1 MTTNMKKTI
10 RHTLAPLALAL
21 LAAAGLASCQDDY
34 WDNYPTPGV
43 TTKADGSLTIDNDK
57 AGALQQQSNGYWV
70 ATRRVPLTGV
80 GRVADDIGQDLV
92 KLLDFEGTSGLDCLF
107 DENLKNYAQLGGPGI
122 DANLFAG
129 ATVSIKDLYH
139 TYAAGQS
146 VGFVVKNGGEGLLSL
161 DVITENFFIKTYLN
175 NNEQETLGDDNS
187 GQTNLVD
194 LDLLSPANSSVQTI
208 TAKTTMPFDEIRLC
222 FGSGVSASVLGDGLQ
237 IYYAFVGESPEVRI
251 TTESFPGVTA
261 KASDLGWL
269 TVDKWLQE
277 NVDEM
282 LDPTKTDDTDGPAY
296 GVITSGPYLTFT
308 MPEDQPLPAGAEIGF
323 RTHSFS
329 ILGVDAF
336 SETTLEYSD
345 GSKTKE
351 VTLDGTVLG
360 IKLLG
365 GGVSKLSY
373 VTDIDDIK
381 TFKITF
387 GTTVDL
393 GGVTVNYA
401 YYREPVLIDPS
412 HDFGVGDDRI
422 IAGNSYILPQPKAGI
437 DGKKGT
443 VSYVCLSGPALATVS
458 TDKITGE
465 AALTGMTVDGDY
477 KMQAL
482 YTAPDGKQILYNFTI
497 TRETTQVPTCHQPIT
512 VGTYPGAQVASP
524 SEATGCLLCLGDGS
538 IASDNN
544 HGANNVIDA
553 NTNNYAGSIGSIAAI
568 ANNQGIIAIDAGEE
582 IPINGKMRVGFV
594 MQTVKQFL
602 DVGAL
607 QFFRIKVLTLDETT
621 GEKKVIKGGPS
632 EQNEG
637 VGLGLL
643 AGNGDKI
650 RYSIEL
656 DEEDGQS
663 FRYIELY
670 SAGLV
675 DVPLSALRVYYPF
688 WEDTGSEYCDDINES
703 FVPGDACITM
713 LSAQQNHAEID
724 YQLSY
729 SAGLGNVLNPF
740 SYTKLSNAIDN
751 DRNTAALVPGGL
763 KLGNGTTLGI
773 RFDDLEGGQSVGV
786 ILKKPT
792 GLANLDLL
800 TTAASLKA
808 YHYDSSNNRQEIA
821 AEEGS
826 FRLLSLEALGNGDY
840 YSLEINL
847 PKESQPCNALQVNFG
862 EGLLT
867 ALEDIEVYGFYY
879 RADRNGDGIPDCS
892 EKPEEDM
899 PSGVNLDLRSQDLCV
914 GDPLEV
920 QATLTTGAP
929 LQEVFYLQCTP
940 TTASNPKAKEIV
952 IPVSIVNGKLQ
963 ATESDKPLMFTE
975 EQYGVYSLRLYR
987 TATRE
992 ADGTYTIPDTEQQV
1006 NLYVRTINVHGEL
1019 STWTGQSS
1027 SDWNDW
1033 SNWNGGVPWHC
1044 TNVIIPGGRNNY
1056 PVLAQDDNAQCHYL
1070 QLEDGA
1076 QLVNSFYLT
1085 YSEAWV
1091 DIALQEGRYY
1101 LLSAPLSDMVSGD
1114 WFIAQ
1119 GVDLQQTTVG
1129 NSTGALPFYTA
1140 LNNSNYPEQRLTPR
1154 IYQRLWSK
1162 AAPVVHN
1169 SSENLEENNNTVA
1182 PDETHWTPPYNG
1194 VAQAYGPGQN
1204 FSLMVGN
1211 PGETNKRLF
1220 RFPKTHTLYHYYGLS
1235 GEETGQTESI
1245 SRDNTGRGGRFVYE
1259 TTNSWKDGNITIS
1272 LAAPEMG
1279 ESTLYLGGNPFPAHV
1294 NIQQLMTQNGISEIK
1309 VYDGNEHN
1317 TLVLADGQ
1325 LLSSTGNAVTT
1336 LKPYEA
1342 FFVAYGNNAANKG
1355 TLAFNANML
1364 GQGENPVYTRSAGS
1378 TALPKATLRLHATL
1392 NGQTAH
1398 ALLRI
1403 SASASA
1409 AALPGE
1415 DTKLLVEGEAR
1426 PAVAVYT
1433 VADGRALDIQ
1443 QVPQG
1448 VDRIPLGFYLPSGG
1462 EADIRFRADFTDPQW
1477 HDWWLQDLRNGQR
1490 QRLTTA
1496 TLTLK
1501 GVRNGSGQYILVRR

>member
-1 MTTNMKKTI
+1 MTTNIKKTI

-34 WDNYPTPGV
+34 WDNCPTPGV
-43 TTKADGSLTIDNDK
+43 TTKADGSLTIANDK
-57 AGALQQQSNGYWV
+57 AGALQQQPNGYWV

-92 KLLDFEGTSGLDCLF
+92 KLLDFETDKQLAALF
-107 DENLKNYAQLGGPGI
+107 DENLENSALIGSSGGIGASLG
-122 DANLFAG
+122 AG
-129 ATVSIKDLYH
+129 AGVSIKDLYH
-139 TYAAGQS
+139 TYKAGQT
-146 VGFVVKNGGEGLLSL
+146 VGFVVKNGGGGLLSV
-161 DVITENFFIKTYLN
+161 DVVKTFFIETYLN
-175 NNEQETLGDDNS
+175 DVKQETLGNENATETS
-187 GQTNLVD
+187 VLS
-194 LDLLSPANSSVQTI
+194 LDLIQPAKSDNMQTI
-208 TAKTTMPFDEIRLC
+208 SATTTMPFDEIRLC
-222 FGSGVSASVLGDGLQ
+222 FGNILSGDVLSQGME
-237 IYYAFVGESPEVRI
+237 IYYGFVGDNPAIPITKKDFPNADIDYGGMWGPLIFKPVNLDNLLDEDEEGPIFAVVDASPSLDITLGESENPIPGGSEV
-251 TTESFPGVTA
+251 
-261 KASDLGWL
+261 
-269 TVDKWLQE
+269 
-277 NVDEM
+277 
-282 LDPTKTDDTDGPAY
+282 
-296 GVITSGPYLTFT
+296 
-308 MPEDQPLPAGAEIGF
+308 GF
-323 RTHSFS
+323 RT
-329 ILGVDAF
+329 
-336 SETTLEYSD
+336 YS
-345 GSKTKE
+345 G
-351 VTLDGTVLG
+351 GVLG
-360 IKLLG
+360 IELFKEVKVRYTGTTGSQEEATITSSVAGISALEGGYSLLG
-365 GGVSKLSY
+365 MTTNANNGN
-373 VTDIDDIK
+373 IK
-381 TFKITF
+381 KVGITF
-387 GTTVDL
+387 NGLKLDLLKGTTIS
-393 GGVTVNYA
+393 YA
-401 YYREPVLIDPS
+401 YYREPIETDPS
-412 HDFGVGDDRI
+412 FYFGVGDDRI
-422 IAGNSYILPQPKAGI
+422 TAGNSYILPLPKAAQNHSTGN
-437 DGKKGT
+437 
-443 VSYVCLSGPALATVS
+443 VEYACLGGPALATVS
-458 TDKITGE
+458 QTDDGRP
-465 AALTGMTVDGDY
+465 ALIGMTVDGDY

-512 VGTYPGAQVASP
+512 VGTYPGAHITTTQEV
-524 SEATGCLLCLGDGS
+524 TGCLLCIGGDG
-538 IASDNN
+538 INNDGQHGVDNLL
-544 HGANNVIDA
+544 DA
-553 NTNNYAGSIGSIAAI
+553 NTNNFAGTWGGITIAS
-568 ANNQGIIAIDAGEE
+568 NQDIVAIDAGED
-582 IPINGKMRVGFV
+582 IPIKDKMRVGFV
-594 MQTVKQFL
+594 MQTVNEFL
-602 DVGAL
+602 NVQAL
-607 QFFRIKVLTLDETT
+607 NFFRVRALDADGNVVSKDPT
-621 GEKKVIKGGPS
+621 GENDGINIS
-632 EQNEG
+632 
-637 VGLGLL
+637 LL
-643 AGNGDKI
+643 AGAGDKI

-656 DEEDGQS
+656 DPSKGKS
-663 FRYIELY
+663 FRVLELY
-670 SAGLV
+670 QSGIASI
-675 DVPLSALRVYYPF
+675 PLSSLRVYYPF
-688 WEDTGSEYCDDINES
+688 WEDAGNEGCSETLTS
-703 FVPGDACITM
+703 FIPGDACITM
-713 LSAQQNHAEID
+713 LSAQQSHAEID
-724 YQLSY
+724 YQLTY
-729 SAGLGNVLNPF
+729 SGGVGNLLSPF
-740 SYTKLSNAIDN
+740 ELTSLSKVIDN
-751 DRNTAALVPGGL
+751 DRNTAALVPKGVDVISS
-763 KLGNGTTLGI
+763 KAMGI
-773 RFDDLEGGQSVGV
+773 KFEELTGGQSVGV
-786 ILKKPT
+786 ILNNIT
-792 GLANLDLL
+792 GLATIDLL
-800 TTAASLKA
+800 GQSLYLVA
-808 YHYDSSNNRQEIA
+808 YHDKTEIA
-821 AEEGS
+821 RTAS
-826 FRLLSLEALGNGDY
+826 DFTVADVKALGNGDRY
-840 YSLEINL
+840 AIELEL
-847 PKESQPCNALQVNFG
+847 PKDTDPCNRLQINFG
-862 EGLLT
+862 VNVLT

-879 RADRNGDGIPDCS
+879 RADRDGNGIPDCS
-892 EKPEEDM
+892 EEPEEDM

-987 TATRE
+987 TATRK

-1019 STWTGQSS
+1019 STWKGQSS

-1033 SNWNGGVPWHC
+1033 SNWDGGVPWHC
-1044 TNVIIPGGRNNY
+1044 TNVIIPGGKTNY

-1085 YSEAWV
+1085 YTEAWV

-1101 LLSAPLSDMVSGD
+1101 LLSTPLSDMVSGD

-1119 GVDLQQTTVG
+1119 GVDLQQTTAG
-1129 NSTGALPFYTA
+1129 NSTGALPFFTA
-1140 LNNSNYPEQRLTPR
+1140 LNASNYPEQRLTPR

-1194 VAQAYGPGQN
+1194 VAQVYGPGQN

-1211 PGETNKRLF
+1211 PGDKNTHLF

-1235 GEETGQTESI
+1235 GAETGQTESI

-1259 TTNSWKDGNITIS
+1259 TTNSWEDGNITIS

-1342 FFVAYGNNAANKG
+1342 FFVAYGDNAPKG
-1355 TLAFNANML
+1355 QLAFNANML

-1398 ALLRI
+1398 ALLRV

-1448 VDRIPLGFYLPSGG
+1448 VDRIPLGFYLPDGG

-1477 HDWWLQDLRNGQR
+1477 HDWWLQDLRTGQR

-1501 GVRNGSGQYILVRR
+1501 GVRNGSGQYVLVRR

>member
-43 TTKADGSLTIDNDK
+43 TTKADGSLTIENDK

-92 KLLDFEGTSGLDCLF
+92 KLLDFETDKQLAALF
-107 DENLKNYAQLGGPGI
+107 DENLENSALIGSSGGIGASLG
-122 DANLFAG
+122 AG
-129 ATVSIKDLYH
+129 AGVSIKDLYH
-139 TYAAGQS
+139 TYKAGQT
-146 VGFVVKNGGEGLLSL
+146 VGFVVKNGGGGLLSV
-161 DVITENFFIKTYLN
+161 DVVKTFFIETYLN
-175 NNEQETLGDDNS
+175 DVKQETLGNENATETS
-187 GQTNLVD
+187 VLS
-194 LDLLSPANSSVQTI
+194 LDLIQPANSNNMQTI
-208 TAKTTMPFDEIRLC
+208 SATTTMPFDEIRLC
-222 FGSGVSASVLGDGLQ
+222 FGNILSGDVLSQGME
-237 IYYAFVGESPEVRI
+237 IYYGFVGDNPAIPITKKDFPNADIDYGGMWGPLIFKPVNLDNLLDEDEEGPIFAVVDASPSLDITLGESENPIPGGSEV
-251 TTESFPGVTA
+251 
-261 KASDLGWL
+261 
-269 TVDKWLQE
+269 
-277 NVDEM
+277 
-282 LDPTKTDDTDGPAY
+282 
-296 GVITSGPYLTFT
+296 
-308 MPEDQPLPAGAEIGF
+308 GF
-323 RTHSFS
+323 RT
-329 ILGVDAF
+329 
-336 SETTLEYSD
+336 YS
-345 GSKTKE
+345 G
-351 VTLDGTVLG
+351 GVLG
-360 IKLLG
+360 IELFKEVKVRYTGTTGSQEEATITSSVAGISALEGGYSLLG
-365 GGVSKLSY
+365 MTTNANNGN
-373 VTDIDDIK
+373 IK
-381 TFKITF
+381 KVGITF
-387 GTTVDL
+387 NGLKLDLLKGTTIS
-393 GGVTVNYA
+393 YA
-401 YYREPVLIDPS
+401 YYREPIETDPS
-412 HDFGVGDDRI
+412 FYFGVGDDRI
-422 IAGNSYILPQPKAGI
+422 TAGNSYILPLPKAAQNHSTGN
-437 DGKKGT
+437 
-443 VSYVCLSGPALATVS
+443 VEYACLGGPALATVS
-458 TDKITGE
+458 QTEDGRPVLI
-465 AALTGMTVDGDY
+465 GMTVDGDY

-512 VGTYPGAQVASP
+512 VGTYPKAQIIAP
-524 SEATGCLLCLGDGS
+524 IEATGCLLCIGDNGFIGNDTHS
-538 IASDNN
+538 
-544 HGANNVIDA
+544 ANNVIDV
-553 NTNNYAGSIGSIAAI
+553 NTNNYAGSEGQILSL
-568 ANNQGIIAIDAGEE
+568 ANNSGIVTVDVGEN
-582 IPINGKMRVGFV
+582 IPIKDDMRVGFV
-594 MQTVKQFL
+594 MQTVQQFL
-602 DVGAL
+602 DLGVL
-607 QFFRIKVLTLDETT
+607 HFFRIRVLDEN
-621 GEKKVIKGGPS
+621 
-632 EQNEG
+632 EQLVSKDPTSQNAG

-643 AGNGDKI
+643 AGAGDKI
-650 RYSIEL
+650 RYSVEL
-656 DEEDGQS
+656 DKSKGDS

-670 SAGLV
+670 KSGIL
-675 DVPLSALRVYYPF
+675 DVPLSALRIYYPF
-688 WEDTGSEYCDDINES
+688 WEDAGNDGCQDLLEGFI
-703 FVPGDACITM
+703 PGDACITM
-713 LSAQQNHAEID
+713 LSAQQNHADID
-724 YQLSY
+724 YLLT
-729 SAGLGNVLNPF
+729 SAPTTANLLEPF
-740 SYTKLSNAIDN
+740 SFTDLSKVIDN
-751 DRNTAALVPGGL
+751 DRNSYGLSPVGVDLGGAT
-763 KLGNGTTLGI
+763 NLGI
-773 RFDDLEGGQSVGV
+773 KFDPLTGGQSVGV
-786 ILKKPT
+786 ILEKPS
-792 GLANLDLL
+792 GLADANVL
-800 TTAASLKA
+800 TTNASLTA
-808 YHYDSSNNRQEIA
+808 YHDDEEIA
-821 AEEGS
+821 IQEGNIQV
-826 FRLLSLEALGNGDY
+826 LSLQALGNGDRY
-840 YSLEINL
+840 ALEIDL
-847 PKESQPCNALQVNFG
+847 PEDNSNSKPCNRLQITFNK
-862 EGLLT
+862 GLLN
-867 ALEDIEVYGFYY
+867 ALENVKIYGFYY
-879 RADRNGDGIPDCS
+879 RADRDGDGIPDCS
-892 EKPEEDM
+892 EEPEEDM

-929 LQEVFYLQCTP
+929 LQEVFYLQCNP
-940 TTASNPKAKEIV
+940 TTASNPDAEEIV

-975 EQYGVYSLRLYR
+975 QQYGVYSLRLYR

-992 ADGTYTIPDTEQQV
+992 ADGTYSIPEDEQQV

-1044 TNVIIPGGRNNY
+1044 TNVIIPGGRRNNY

-1091 DIALQEGRYY
+1091 DIALQEGRYC
-1101 LLSAPLSDMVSGD
+1101 LHSAPLSDMVSGYR
-1114 WFIAQ
+1114 FIAQ
-1119 GVDLQQTTVG
+1119 GEDLQL
-1129 NSTGALPFYTA
+1129 STASSSNGALPFFTA

-1182 PDETHWTPPYNG
+1182 PDETHWTQPYNG
-1194 VAQAYGPGQN
+1194 VAHAYGPGQN

-1211 PGETNKRLF
+1211 PGDKNTHLF

-1245 SRDNTGRGGRFVYE
+1245 SRDNTGRGGHFVYE

-1272 LAAPEMG
+1272 LAAPE

-1294 NIQQLMTQNGISEIK
+1294 NIQQLMTQNGINEIK

-1355 TLAFNANML
+1355 TLSFNANML

-1398 ALLRI
+1398 ALLRV

-1448 VDRIPLGFYLPSGG
+1448 VDRIPLGFYLPDGG

-1477 HDWWLQDLRNGQR
+1477 HDWWLQDLRTGQR

-1496 TLTLK
+1496 TITLK
-1501 GVRNGSGQYILVRR
+1501 DVRNGSGQYVLVRR

>member
-1 MTTNMKKTI
+1 MKKTI

-21 LAAAGLASCQDDY
+21 LAATGLASCQDDY
-34 WDNYPTPGV
+34 WDNCPAPGV
-43 TTKADGSLTIDNDK
+43 TTKADGSLTIANDK
-57 AGALQQQSNGYWV
+57 AGALQQQPNGYWV

-80 GRVADDIGQDLV
+80 GRVADDIGQNLV
-92 KLLDFEGTSGLDCLF
+92 KLLDYDSDKQLSALF
-107 DENLKNYAQLGGPGI
+107 DENLDNCAKLGGNGVE
-122 DANLFAG
+122 LSLLAG
-129 ATVSIKDLYH
+129 AGVSIKDLYH
-139 TYAAGQS
+139 TYQGGQV
-146 VGFVVKNGGEGLLSL
+146 VGFVVKDGGTGLLSV
-161 DVITENFFIKTYLN
+161 DVAKTFFIETYLN
-175 NNEQETLGDDNS
+175 NNYQETLGKNTTGASS
-187 GQTNLVD
+187 GVS
-194 LDLLSPANSSVQTI
+194 LDLLTPANDQVQTI
-208 TAKTTMPFDEIRLC
+208 SDTTSLPFDEIRLC
-222 FGSGVSASVLGDGLQ
+222 YGGVETNVLSDGLEV
-237 IYYAFVGESPEVRI
+237 YYGFVGENEVKPI
-251 TTESFPGVTA
+251 TREAFPGVEAEYGGTWAALIWPWPADFDNLLDDDNKGPIYTTA
-261 KASDLGWL
+261 AISPSLDIDLSNC
-269 TVDKWLQE
+269 K
-277 NVDEM
+277 
-282 LDPTKTDDTDGPAY
+282 KK
-296 GVITSGPYLTFT
+296 I
-308 MPEDQPLPAGAEIGF
+308 PAGSEVGF
-323 RTHSFS
+323 RTSS
-329 ILGVDAF
+329 GGVIDI
-336 SETTLEYSD
+336 TLIKDVDVRYTPVDGTEKTIDID
-345 GSKTKE
+345 GS
-351 VTLDGTVLG
+351 VAGVSVLEG
-360 IKLLG
+360 GVSLLG
-365 GGVSKLSY
+365 GITEGDN
-373 VTDIDDIK
+373 DIEKIG
-381 TFKITF
+381 ITF
-387 GTTVDL
+387 SGLNLPVLAGTAVSY
-393 GGVTVNYA
+393 G
-401 YYREPVLIDPS
+401 YYREPIETDPS
-412 HDFGVGDDRI
+412 FYFGVGDDRI
-422 IAGNSYILPQPKAGI
+422 TAGNSYILPQPRKDMNYQTGSVQYAF
-437 DGKKGT
+437 
-443 VSYVCLSGPALATVS
+443 LSGPALATVS
-458 TDKITGE
+458 TDNITGE
-465 AALTGMTVDGDY
+465 TALTGMTVDGDY

-512 VGTYPGAQVASP
+512 VGTYPKAKVASP
-524 SEATGCLLCLGDGS
+524 SEATGCLLCLGSGS

-553 NTNNYAGSIGSIAAI
+553 NTNNYAGSTGTILSI

-582 IPINGKMRVGFV
+582 IPINDKMRVGFV
-594 MQTVKQFL
+594 MHTVKQFL

-607 QFFRIKVLTLDETT
+607 QFFRIKVLTLDKTT

-675 DVPLSALRVYYPF
+675 NVPLSALRVYYPF
-688 WEDTGSEYCDDINES
+688 WEDTGSEYCNDINES

-713 LSAQQNHAEID
+713 LSAQQSHAEID

-740 SYTKLSNAIDN
+740 SYAKLSNAIDN

-867 ALEDIEVYGFYY
+867 AFEDIEVYGFYY

-892 EKPEEDM
+892 EEPEEDM

-929 LQEVFYLQCTP
+929 LQEVFYLQCNP
-940 TTASNPKAKEIV
+940 TTASNPDAEEIV

-987 TATRE
+987 TATRK

-1019 STWTGQSS
+1019 STWKGQSS

-1033 SNWNGGVPWHC
+1033 GNWDGGVPWHC
-1044 TNVIIPGGRNNY
+1044 TNVIIPGDKTNY

-1119 GVDLQQTTVG
+1119 GVDLQQTTAG

-1140 LNNSNYPEQRLTPR
+1140 LNASNYPEQRLTPR

-1169 SSENLEENNNTVA
+1169 SSENPEENNNTVA

-1336 LKPYEA
+1336 LKPYKA

-1355 TLAFNANML
+1355 TLSFNANML

-1448 VDRIPLGFYLPSGG
+1448 VDRIPLGFYLPDGG

-1477 HDWWLQDLRNGQR
+1477 HDWWLQDLRTGQR

-1501 GVRNGSGQYILVRR
+1501 GVRNGSGQYVLVRR

>member
-1 MTTNMKKTI
+1 M
-10 RHTLAPLALAL
+10 
-21 LAAAGLASCQDDY
+21 
-34 WDNYPTPGV
+34 
-43 TTKADGSLTIDNDK
+43 
-57 AGALQQQSNGYWV
+57 
-70 ATRRVPLTGV
+70 
-80 GRVADDIGQDLV
+80 
-92 KLLDFEGTSGLDCLF
+92 
-107 DENLKNYAQLGGPGI
+107 
-122 DANLFAG
+122 
-129 ATVSIKDLYH
+129 
-139 TYAAGQS
+139 
-146 VGFVVKNGGEGLLSL
+146 
-161 DVITENFFIKTYLN
+161 
-175 NNEQETLGDDNS
+175 
-187 GQTNLVD
+187 
-194 LDLLSPANSSVQTI
+194 
-208 TAKTTMPFDEIRLC
+208 
-222 FGSGVSASVLGDGLQ
+222 
-237 IYYAFVGESPEVRI
+237 
-251 TTESFPGVTA
+251 
-261 KASDLGWL
+261 
-269 TVDKWLQE
+269 
-277 NVDEM
+277 
-282 LDPTKTDDTDGPAY
+282 
-296 GVITSGPYLTFT
+296 
-308 MPEDQPLPAGAEIGF
+308 
-323 RTHSFS
+323 
-329 ILGVDAF
+329 
-336 SETTLEYSD
+336 
-345 GSKTKE
+345 
-351 VTLDGTVLG
+351 
-360 IKLLG
+360 
-365 GGVSKLSY
+365 
-373 VTDIDDIK
+373 
-381 TFKITF
+381 
-387 GTTVDL
+387 
-393 GGVTVNYA
+393 NYA

-713 LSAQQNHAEID
+713 LSAQQSHAEID

-867 ALEDIEVYGFYY
+867 ALDNIEVYGFYY

-892 EKPEEDM
+892 EEPEEDM

-940 TTASNPKAKEIV
+940 TTASNPDAKEIV

-975 EQYGVYSLRLYR
+975 QQYGVYSLRLYR

-992 ADGTYTIPDTEQQV
+992 ADGTYSIPEGEQQV

-1044 TNVIIPGGRNNY
+1044 TNVIIPGGRHDY

-1085 YSEAWV
+1085 YTEAWQMITEGTTNIPEHQAV
-1091 DIALQEGRYY
+1091 IEDVKTLHELYQILAKARDLRGGFAVESEEVNFVFNENLKIVGLTPVVRNDAHKLIEECMIAANVAAASFIAENKAQTLYRVHAKPMPEKLASLRASLVRFG
-1101 LLSAPLSDMVSGD
+1101 LSLPGADNPSPQDYNTFCHAIEKRQDAPL
-1114 WFIAQ
+1114 
-1119 GVDLQQTTVG
+1119 L
-1129 NSTGALPFYTA
+1129 
-1140 LNNSNYPEQRLTPR
+1140 
-1154 IYQRLWSK
+1154 
-1162 AAPVVHN
+1162 
-1169 SSENLEENNNTVA
+1169 
-1182 PDETHWTPPYNG
+1182 
-1194 VAQAYGPGQN
+1194 
-1204 FSLMVGN
+1204 
-1211 PGETNKRLF
+1211 
-1220 RFPKTHTLYHYYGLS
+1220 
-1235 GEETGQTESI
+1235 
-1245 SRDNTGRGGRFVYE
+1245 
-1259 TTNSWKDGNITIS
+1259 
-1272 LAAPEMG
+1272 
-1279 ESTLYLGGNPFPAHV
+1279 
-1294 NIQQLMTQNGISEIK
+1294 
-1309 VYDGNEHN
+1309 
-1317 TLVLADGQ
+1317 GQ
-1325 LLSSTGNAVTT
+1325 LLLRSMSKAEYSPQNIGHFGLALSTYAHFTSPIRRYADLQLHRSIKFLLERGNKDARAKLGARSYNKTELMSLGERCTEREIAADHAEFDVDNELKCILVSRYVGKVVDGTVSAVTSFGAFIHLDDFMVDGLLFIGNISDEYVSYNERT
-1336 LKPYEA
+1336 QSLMGGGVEIRMGDKLKVQIGSVNPAER
-1342 FFVAYGNNAANKG
+1342 KID
-1355 TLAFNANML
+1355 LL
-1364 GQGENPVYTRSAGS
+1364 LPEIKRSRQGETQPLQSDVTRADLIKEQQGAPDVRGETDRLLNSLSDLISNDPAPKQEANQAALAEAKKQVQAEKPAEKKPRRKKTAAAVDKTSEPAEAAESAAEPAVEAAPQPKVKSAKSALKQMMKQAGRSAVKL
-1378 TALPKATLRLHATL
+1378 AAKAGLVSREKAGLTPAEEAKPAAETVQETLRLL
-1392 NGQTAH
+1392 
-1398 ALLRI
+1398 
-1403 SASASA
+1403 
-1409 AALPGE
+1409 
-1415 DTKLLVEGEAR
+1415 DR
-1426 PAVAVYT
+1426 P
-1433 VADGRALDIQ
+1433 
-1443 QVPQG
+1443 
-1448 VDRIPLGFYLPSGG
+1448 
-1462 EADIRFRADFTDPQW
+1462 
-1477 HDWWLQDLRNGQR
+1477 
-1490 QRLTTA
+1490 
-1496 TLTLK
+1496 LTLGDLIRLGLTRYDPSLEPEGATK
-1501 GVRNGSGQYILVRR
+1501 GKKRKGKKKNKKKKDKKNGK

>member
-21 LAAAGLASCQDDY
+21 LAATGLASCQDDY
-34 WDNYPTPGV
+34 WDNCPAPGV
-43 TTKADGSLTIDNDK
+43 TTKADGSLTIANDK
-57 AGALQQQSNGYWV
+57 AGALQQQPNGYWV

-92 KLLDFEGTSGLDCLF
+92 KLLDFETDKQLAALF
-107 DENLKNYAQLGGPGI
+107 DENLENSALIGSSGGIGASLG
-122 DANLFAG
+122 AG
-129 ATVSIKDLYH
+129 AGVSIKDLYH
-139 TYAAGQS
+139 TYKAGQT
-146 VGFVVKNGGEGLLSL
+146 VGFVVKNGGSGLLSV
-161 DVITENFFIKTYLN
+161 DVVKTFFIETYLN
-175 NNEQETLGDDNS
+175 DVKQETLGNENATETS
-187 GQTNLVD
+187 VLS
-194 LDLLSPANSSVQTI
+194 LDLIQPANSNNMQTI
-208 TAKTTMPFDEIRLC
+208 SATTTMPFDEIRLC
-222 FGSGVSASVLGDGLQ
+222 FGNILSGNVLSQGME
-237 IYYAFVGESPEVRI
+237 IYYGFVGDNPAIPITKKDFPNADIDYGGMWGPLIFKPVNLDNLLDEDEEGPIFAVVDASPSLDITLGESESPIPGGSEV
-251 TTESFPGVTA
+251 
-261 KASDLGWL
+261 
-269 TVDKWLQE
+269 
-277 NVDEM
+277 
-282 LDPTKTDDTDGPAY
+282 
-296 GVITSGPYLTFT
+296 
-308 MPEDQPLPAGAEIGF
+308 GF
-323 RTHSFS
+323 RT
-329 ILGVDAF
+329 
-336 SETTLEYSD
+336 YS
-345 GSKTKE
+345 G
-351 VTLDGTVLG
+351 GVLG
-360 IKLLG
+360 IELFKEVKVRYTGTTGSEEEAKITSSVAGISALEGGYSLLG
-365 GGVSKLSY
+365 MTTNANNGN
-373 VTDIDDIK
+373 IK
-381 TFKITF
+381 KVGITF
-387 GTTVDL
+387 NGLKLDLLKGTTIS
-393 GGVTVNYA
+393 YA
-401 YYREPVLIDPS
+401 YYREPIETDPS
-412 HDFGVGDDRI
+412 FYFGVGDDRI
-422 IAGNSYILPQPKAGI
+422 TAGNSYILPLPKAAQNHSTGN
-437 DGKKGT
+437 
-443 VSYVCLSGPALATVS
+443 VEYACLGGPALATVS
-458 TDKITGE
+458 QTDDGRP
-465 AALTGMTVDGDY
+465 ALTGMTVDGDY

-512 VGTYPGAQVASP
+512 VGTYPKAKVVSP
-524 SEATGCLLCLGDGS
+524 SEATGCLLCIGDNGFIGNDTHS
-538 IASDNN
+538 
-544 HGANNVIDA
+544 ANNVIDA

-621 GEKKVIKGGPS
+621 GEKEVIKGGPS

-879 RADRNGDGIPDCS
+879 RADRDGNGIPDCS
-892 EKPEEDM
+892 EEPEEDM

-940 TTASNPKAKEIV
+940 TTASNPDAEEIV

-987 TATRE
+987 TATQE

-1006 NLYVRTINVHGEL
+1006 NLYVRTINVHGEQ

-1033 SNWNGGVPWHC
+1033 GNWNGGVPWHC
-1044 TNVIIPGGRNNY
+1044 TNVIIPGGKTNY

-1085 YSEAWV
+1085 YTEAWV

-1119 GVDLQQTTVG
+1119 GVDLQQTTAG
-1129 NSTGALPFYTA
+1129 SSNGALPFFTA

-1169 SSENLEENNNTVA
+1169 SSKNPEEGEKNTVA

-1194 VAQAYGPGQN
+1194 VAQAYVPGQN

-1211 PGETNKRLF
+1211 PGDKNTHLF
-1220 RFPKTHTLYHYYGLS
+1220 RFPKTHTLYHYYGLN
-1235 GEETGQTESI
+1235 GAETGQTESI
-1245 SRDNTGRGGRFVYE
+1245 GRDNTGRGGRFVYE

-1272 LAAPEMG
+1272 LAKPE

-1355 TLAFNANML
+1355 TLSFNANML

-1448 VDRIPLGFYLPSGG
+1448 VDRIPLGFYLPSDG

-1477 HDWWLQDLRNGQR
+1477 HDWWLQDLRTGQR

-1501 GVRNGSGQYILVRR
+1501 GVRNGSGQYVLVRR

>member
-21 LAAAGLASCQDDY
+21 LAATGLASCQDDY
-34 WDNYPTPGV
+34 WDNCPAPGV
-43 TTKADGSLTIDNDK
+43 TTKADGSLTIANDK
-57 AGALQQQSNGYWV
+57 AGALQQQPNGYWV

-92 KLLDFEGTSGLDCLF
+92 KLLDFETDKQLAALF
-107 DENLKNYAQLGGPGI
+107 DENLENSALIGSSGGIGASLG
-122 DANLFAG
+122 AG
-129 ATVSIKDLYH
+129 AGVSIKDLYH
-139 TYAAGQS
+139 TYKAGQT
-146 VGFVVKNGGEGLLSL
+146 VGFVVKNGGSGLLSV
-161 DVITENFFIKTYLN
+161 DVVKTFFIETYLN
-175 NNEQETLGDDNS
+175 DVKQETLGNENATETS
-187 GQTNLVD
+187 VLS
-194 LDLLSPANSSVQTI
+194 LDLIQPANSNNMQTI
-208 TAKTTMPFDEIRLC
+208 SATTTMPFDEIRLC
-222 FGSGVSASVLGDGLQ
+222 FGNILSGNVLSQGME
-237 IYYAFVGESPEVRI
+237 IYYGFVGDNPAIPITKKDFPNADIDYGGMWGPLIFKPVNLDNLLDEDEEGPIFAVVDASPSLDITLGESESPIPGGSEV
-251 TTESFPGVTA
+251 
-261 KASDLGWL
+261 
-269 TVDKWLQE
+269 
-277 NVDEM
+277 
-282 LDPTKTDDTDGPAY
+282 
-296 GVITSGPYLTFT
+296 
-308 MPEDQPLPAGAEIGF
+308 GF
-323 RTHSFS
+323 RT
-329 ILGVDAF
+329 
-336 SETTLEYSD
+336 YS
-345 GSKTKE
+345 G
-351 VTLDGTVLG
+351 GVLG
-360 IKLLG
+360 IELFKEVKVRYTGTTGSEEEAKITSSVAGISALEGGYSLLG
-365 GGVSKLSY
+365 MTTNANNGN
-373 VTDIDDIK
+373 IK
-381 TFKITF
+381 KVGITF
-387 GTTVDL
+387 NGLKLDLLKGTTIS
-393 GGVTVNYA
+393 YA
-401 YYREPVLIDPS
+401 YYREPIETDPS
-412 HDFGVGDDRI
+412 FYFGVGDDRI
-422 IAGNSYILPQPKAGI
+422 TAGNSYILPLPKAAQNHSTGN
-437 DGKKGT
+437 
-443 VSYVCLSGPALATVS
+443 VEYACLGGPALATVS
-458 TDKITGE
+458 QTDDGRP
-465 AALTGMTVDGDY
+465 ALTGMTVDGDY

-512 VGTYPGAQVASP
+512 VGTYPKAKVVSP
-524 SEATGCLLCLGDGS
+524 SEATGCLLCIGDNGFIGNDTHS
-538 IASDNN
+538 
-544 HGANNVIDA
+544 ANNVIDA

-607 QFFRIKVLTLDETT
+607 QFFRIKVLTLDKTT

-713 LSAQQNHAEID
+713 LSAQQSHAEID

-740 SYTKLSNAIDN
+740 SYAKLSNAIDN

-800 TTAASLKA
+800 TIAASLKA

-821 AEEGS
+821 TEEGS

-879 RADRNGDGIPDCS
+879 RADRDGDGIPDCS
-892 EKPEEDM
+892 EEPEEDM

-929 LQEVFYLQCTP
+929 LQEVFYLQCNP
-940 TTASNPKAKEIV
+940 TTASNSDAEEIV

-987 TATRE
+987 TATQE

-1006 NLYVRTINVHGEL
+1006 NLYVRTINVHGEQ

-1033 SNWNGGVPWHC
+1033 GNWNGGVPWHC
-1044 TNVIIPGGRNNY
+1044 TNVIIPGDKSNY

-1119 GVDLQQTTVG
+1119 DADLQQTTAS

-1140 LNNSNYPEQRLTPR
+1140 LNASNYPEQRLTPR

-1169 SSENLEENNNTVA
+1169 SSENPEENNNTVA

-1194 VAQAYGPGQN
+1194 VAQVYGPGQN

-1211 PGETNKRLF
+1211 PGDKNTQLF
-1220 RFPKTHTLYHYYGLS
+1220 RFPKTHPLYHYYGLS

-1272 LAAPEMG
+1272 LAKPE

-1355 TLAFNANML
+1355 TLSFNANML

-1398 ALLRI
+1398 ALLRV

-1448 VDRIPLGFYLPSGG
+1448 VDRIPLGFYLPDGG
-1462 EADIRFRADFTDPQW
+1462 EADIRFRADFIDPQW
-1477 HDWWLQDLRNGQR
+1477 HDWWLQDLRTGQR

-1501 GVRNGSGQYILVRR
+1501 DVRNGSGQYILVRR

>member
-1 MTTNMKKTI
+1 MTTNIKKTI

-43 TTKADGSLTIDNDK
+43 TTKADGSLTIANDK
-57 AGALQQQSNGYWV
+57 AGALQQQPNGYWV

-269 TVDKWLQE
+269 TVGKWLQE

-308 MPEDQPLPAGAEIGF
+308 MPENQPLPAGAEIGF

-336 SETTLEYSD
+336 SETTLKYSD

-360 IKLLG
+360 VKLLG

-512 VGTYPGAQVASP
+512 VGTYPGAHITTTQEV
-524 SEATGCLLCLGDGS
+524 TGCLLCIGGDG
-538 IASDNN
+538 INNDGQHGVDNLL
-544 HGANNVIDA
+544 DA
-553 NTNNYAGSIGSIAAI
+553 NTNNFAGTWGGITIAS
-568 ANNQGIIAIDAGEE
+568 NQDIVAIDAGED
-582 IPINGKMRVGFV
+582 IPIKDKMRVGFV
-594 MQTVKQFL
+594 MQTVNEFL
-602 DVGAL
+602 NVQAL
-607 QFFRIKVLTLDETT
+607 NFFRVRALDAEGNVVSKDPT
-621 GEKKVIKGGPS
+621 GENDGINIS
-632 EQNEG
+632 
-637 VGLGLL
+637 LL
-643 AGNGDKI
+643 AGAGDKI

-656 DEEDGQS
+656 DPSKGKS
-663 FRYIELY
+663 FRVLELY
-670 SAGLV
+670 QSGIASI
-675 DVPLSALRVYYPF
+675 PLSSLRVYYPF
-688 WEDTGSEYCDDINES
+688 WEDAGNEGCSETLTS
-703 FVPGDACITM
+703 FIPGDACITM
-713 LSAQQNHAEID
+713 LSAQQSHAEID
-724 YQLSY
+724 YQLTY
-729 SAGLGNVLNPF
+729 SGSVGNLLSPF
-740 SYTKLSNAIDN
+740 ELTSLSKVIDN
-751 DRNTAALVPGGL
+751 DRNTAALVPKGVEVISTGRAM
-763 KLGNGTTLGI
+763 GI
-773 RFDDLEGGQSVGV
+773 KFEELTGGQSVGV
-786 ILKKPT
+786 ILNNIT
-792 GLANLDLL
+792 GLATIDLL
-800 TTAASLKA
+800 GQSLYLVA
-808 YHYDSSNNRQEIA
+808 YHDKTEIA
-821 AEEGS
+821 RTAS
-826 FRLLSLEALGNGDY
+826 DFTVADVKALGNGDRY
-840 YSLEINL
+840 AIELEL
-847 PKESQPCNALQVNFG
+847 PKDTDPCNRLQINFG
-862 EGLLT
+862 VNVLT
-867 ALEDIEVYGFYY
+867 ALDNIEVYGFYY
-879 RADRNGDGIPDCS
+879 RADRDGNGIPDCS
-892 EKPEEDM
+892 EEPEEDM

-940 TTASNPKAKEIV
+940 TKASNPKAKEIV

-992 ADGTYTIPDTEQQV
+992 ADGTYTIPEGEQQV

-1033 SNWNGGVPWHC
+1033 GNWDGGVPWHC

-1070 QLEDGA
+1070 QLKDGA

-1114 WFIAQ
+1114 WFIAH
-1119 GVDLQQTTVG
+1119 GVDLQQTTAG

-1140 LNNSNYPEQRLTPR
+1140 LNASNYPEQRLTPR

-1169 SSENLEENNNTVA
+1169 SNENPEENNNTVA

-1211 PGETNKRLF
+1211 PGDKNTHLF

-1245 SRDNTGRGGRFVYE
+1245 SRDNTGRGGHFVYE

-1272 LAAPEMG
+1272 LAAPE

-1294 NIQQLMTQNGISEIK
+1294 NIQQLMTQNGINEIK

-1355 TLAFNANML
+1355 TLSFNANML

-1398 ALLRI
+1398 ALLRV

-1448 VDRIPLGFYLPSGG
+1448 VDRIPLGFYLPDGG

-1477 HDWWLQDLRNGQR
+1477 HDWWLQDLRTGQR

-1501 GVRNGSGQYILVRR
+1501 GVRNGSGQYVLVRR